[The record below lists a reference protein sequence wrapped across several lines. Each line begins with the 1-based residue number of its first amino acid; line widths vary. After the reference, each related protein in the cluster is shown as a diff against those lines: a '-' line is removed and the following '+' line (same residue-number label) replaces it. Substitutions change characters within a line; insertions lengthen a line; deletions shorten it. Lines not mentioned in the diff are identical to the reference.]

1 MPTLSRM
8 TSFLRN
14 VFAKQHSDREL
25 DLEVHSYVDL
35 FSGGKNACWHRPGRS
50 TPRRAIAV
58 DPMVALRYE

>member
-14 VFAKQHSDREL
+14 VSAKQHSDREL
-25 DLEVHSYVDL
+25 DAEVHSYVDL
-35 FSGGKNACWHRPGRS
+35 LAEEKMRAGIHPEEA
-50 TPRRAIAV
+50 RRAIAV